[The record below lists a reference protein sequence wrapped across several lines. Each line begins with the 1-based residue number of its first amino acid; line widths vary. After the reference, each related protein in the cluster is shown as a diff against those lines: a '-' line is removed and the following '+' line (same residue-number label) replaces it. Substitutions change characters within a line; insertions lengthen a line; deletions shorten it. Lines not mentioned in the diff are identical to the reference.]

1 MENKNNVFVVLL
13 IFLAVLCV
21 VFNNKITQIFQSK
34 DKVQVEQ
41 STIISHVKDKNDFYP
56 PNETIKNYSQGCSA
70 PISLSGKSKKEIYD
84 IRKDYVRSSIFANE
98 DYEPSEEVFGQIE
111 SGKPWISAN
120 VCKDPKTHNMRTTGA
135 SEESRFIVN
144 PNVLVALE
152 YPFSYSNYPDEDWC
166 ADDTINMLPEILEY
180 DGYKKEIK
188 VYYRRL
194 PFSTND
200 DFSFYQ
206 FNGLN
211 ARDLGY
217 RYAYVDMAKSSFKP
231 VFTDSDN
238 IGTRAVEFR
247 NFLHLGGSCGVE
259 GGCNNG
265 SPRQTYLE
273 FKQSETDYSYSNG
286 EIYIKLWR
294 KEPSSVEDEADIVEK
309 IIIREY

>member
-1 MENKNNVFVVLL
+1 MENKNNLVWFLL
-13 IFLAVLCV
+13 IILAVLCV
-21 VFNNKITQIFQSK
+21 IFNNKITQIFQSG
-34 DKVQVEQ
+34 DKSQIEQ
-41 STIISHVKDKNDFYP
+41 NTEISQFSDKKDFYP
-56 PNETIKNYSQGCSA
+56 PNDTIKHYSQGCSV
-70 PISLSGKSKKEIYD
+70 PIPLSGKSKKEIYD
-84 IRKDYVRSSIFANE
+84 IRKEYVKSSIFANQ

-111 SGKPWISAN
+111 SGKPWISSN
-120 VCKDPKTHNMRTTGA
+120 VCKNPKTHSMRISGR

-152 YPFSYSNYPDEDWC
+152 YPFSFSNYPNEEWC

-194 PFSTND
+194 PFPTND
-200 DFSFYQ
+200 GFSFYQ
-206 FNGLN
+206 FNGIN

-238 IGTRAVEFR
+238 IGTRAVEFQ
-247 NFLHLGGSCGVE
+247 NFIHLGGSCGVE

-265 SPRQTYLE
+265 SPRQSYLE
-273 FKQSETDYSYSNG
+273 FKQAETDYSYSNG

-294 KEPSSVEDEADIVEK
+294 NEPSSVKNDADLVEK

>member
-1 MENKNNVFVVLL
+1 MKNKNSVLL
-13 IFLAVLCV
+13 VLLLVIAAFCV
-21 VFNNKITQIFQSK
+21 IFNNKISAMFNLKEKSNITQNN
-34 DKVQVEQ
+34 
-41 STIISHVKDKNDFYP
+41 VKFNFEKRKDFYL
-56 PNETIKNYSQGCSA
+56 PNETIKQYSHGCA
-70 PISLSGKSKKEIYD
+70 RPIPLSGKSKKEIYD
-84 IRKDYVRSSIFANE
+84 IRKNYVENSIFANQ
-98 DYEPSEEVFGQIE
+98 DYEPSEDVFGQIE
-111 SGKPWISAN
+111 SGKPWISSN
-120 VCKDPKTHNMRTTGA
+120 VCKDPKTHSMRISGR

-152 YPFSYSNYPDEDWC
+152 YPFSFSNYPNEEWC

-194 PFSTND
+194 PFPTND
-200 DFSFYQ
+200 GFSFYQ
-206 FNGLN
+206 FNGIN

-238 IGTRAVEFR
+238 IGTRAVEFQ
-247 NFLHLGGSCGVE
+247 NFIHLGGSCGVE

-265 SPRQTYLE
+265 SPRQSYLE
-273 FKQSETDYSYSNG
+273 FKQAETDYSYSNG

-294 KEPSSVEDEADIVEK
+294 NEPSSVKNDADLVEK